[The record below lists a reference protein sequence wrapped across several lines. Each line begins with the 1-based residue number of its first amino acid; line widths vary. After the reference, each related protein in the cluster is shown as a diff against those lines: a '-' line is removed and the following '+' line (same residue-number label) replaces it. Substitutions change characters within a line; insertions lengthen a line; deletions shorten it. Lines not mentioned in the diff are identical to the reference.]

1 MRPITFLS
9 DYGYADDFAGV
20 CRGVIAS
27 IAAEARVIDITHGI
41 ERHDVRAAALVLRN
55 ALPYFPAG
63 VHLAVVDPGVGGA
76 RRAVAL
82 RTADDRLL
90 VGPDNGVLWL
100 AAQRLGGVVEAVDVG
115 RSRWRLEPVSATFHG
130 RDVFAPVSAH
140 LARGEPLAAAGDP
153 CDPRGLEAVALPH
166 ARVEAGTLVAHAI
179 AGDRFGN
186 LALDAGADD
195 LYSAGVAPGSPCQ
208 IEAGGQR
215 IRARCAATFADV
227 PAGALLVYED
237 SFGQLAVAVN
247 RGSAAERLGVAR
259 DDELRIHPG

>member
-27 IAAEARVIDITHGI
+27 IAPNTQVIDLTHGV

-90 VGPDNGVLWL
+90 IGPDNGVLSL
-100 AAQRLGGVVEAVDVG
+100 AAQRFGGVVEAVDVG
-115 RSRWRLEPVSATFHG
+115 RSPWRLDPVSATFHG
-130 RDVFAPVSAH
+130 RDVFAPVSAR

-153 CDPRGLEAVALPH
+153 YDPDALEAIALPR
-166 ARVEAGTLVAHAI
+166 ARVEAGALVAHAI
-179 AGDRFGN
+179 ASDRFGN
-186 LALDAGADD
+186 LALDADAED
-195 LYSAGVAPGSPCQ
+195 LSATGLGPGRACE
-208 IEAGGQR
+208 IEAGGER
-215 IRARCAATFADV
+215 VAARCAATFADV

-237 SFGQLAVAVN
+237 AYRQLAVAVN
-247 RGSAAERLGVAR
+247 RGSAAERLGVGR
-259 DDELRIHPG
+259 DDELRIHPA

>member
-1 MRPITFLS
+1 
-9 DYGYADDFAGV
+9 
-20 CRGVIAS
+20 
-27 IAAEARVIDITHGI
+27 
-41 ERHDVRAAALVLRN
+41 
-55 ALPYFPAG
+55 
-63 VHLAVVDPGVGGA
+63 
-76 RRAVAL
+76 
-82 RTADDRLL
+82 
-90 VGPDNGVLWL
+90 
-100 AAQRLGGVVEAVDVG
+100 
-115 RSRWRLEPVSATFHG
+115 VSATFHG